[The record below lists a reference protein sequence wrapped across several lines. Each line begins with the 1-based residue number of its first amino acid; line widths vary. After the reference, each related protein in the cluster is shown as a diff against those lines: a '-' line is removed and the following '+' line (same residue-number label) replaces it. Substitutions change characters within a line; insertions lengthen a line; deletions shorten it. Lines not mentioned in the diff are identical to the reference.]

1 MKLAY
6 VYKITDI
13 RTNEFY
19 IGVRCGAKNIRS
31 PEEDFLIHYFSSGK
45 LKNQLKE
52 NKQFFKGEIIF
63 RSNET
68 VLNST
73 TKNEEYVVYWYEQL
87 LIKESRNNSLCLNR
101 HYIDPDDYHHAF
113 LNFSCSEETKQRM
126 RKPKPTGFGLKVSK
140 SLKGKSLSDS
150 TKNKIRNHNLGKT
163 QSIETKLKRIKTIS
177 ELVWINNGV
186 TNKRIKKHLIQ
197 NFFNEGWK
205 NGRVGKSNQY

>member
-1 MKLAY
+1 
-6 VYKITDI
+6 
-13 RTNEFY
+13 
-19 IGVRCGAKNIRS
+19 
-31 PEEDFLIHYFSSGK
+31 
-45 LKNQLKE
+45 
-52 NKQFFKGEIIF
+52 
-63 RSNET
+63 
-68 VLNST
+68 
-73 TKNEEYVVYWYEQL
+73 
-87 LIKESRNNSLCLNR
+87 
-101 HYIDPDDYHHAF
+101 
-113 LNFSCSEETKQRM
+113 M